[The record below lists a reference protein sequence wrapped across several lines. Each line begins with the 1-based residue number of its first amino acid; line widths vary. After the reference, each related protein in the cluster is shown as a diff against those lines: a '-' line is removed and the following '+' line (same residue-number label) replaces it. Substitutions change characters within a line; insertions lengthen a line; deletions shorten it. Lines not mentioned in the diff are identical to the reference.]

1 MSSILTSIF
10 HKKKKPSYKKNLSKN
25 TQEIVRKAGALYD
38 KLRLILEDM
47 DALGKQIST
56 VNKTYESAYAKLATG
71 KGNLVRQVEGF
82 QELGAIV
89 KKPMPQQVLEQSQE

>member
-1 MSSILTSIF
+1 MMTLRIIRNVW
-10 HKKKKPSYKKNLSKN
+10 SYEKQSKN

-47 DALGKQIST
+47 DALGKQIAT
-56 VNKTYESAYAKLATG
+56 ANKTYESAYAKLATG

-82 QELGAIV
+82 QELGAVV
-89 KKPMPQQVLEQSQE
+89 KKQIPSQILDQSED